1 MIKLQ
6 AIKKNN
12 GGNMNQSTQ
21 LKPVNET
28 AKRLTNIDRLLKKL
42 DEEKKTANTARIAVI
57 NRNIEELKK
66 EKAQLHKK
74 TYNFQSVILF
84 L

>member
-1 MIKLQ
+1 
-6 AIKKNN
+6 
-12 GGNMNQSTQ
+12 MNQATQ
-21 LKPVNET
+21 LKPANET

-66 EKAQLHKK
+66 EKIQLHK
-74 TYNFQSVILF
+74 
-84 L
+84 

>member
-1 MIKLQ
+1 
-6 AIKKNN
+6 
-12 GGNMNQSTQ
+12 MNQITQ

-28 AKRLTNIDRLLKKL
+28 SKRLVNIDRLLKKL

-66 EKAQLHKK
+66 EKAQLKK
-74 TYNFQSVILF
+74 
-84 L
+84 

>member
-1 MIKLQ
+1 
-6 AIKKNN
+6 
-12 GGNMNQSTQ
+12 MNQITQ

-28 AKRLTNIDRLLKKL
+28 AKRLVNIDRLLKKL

-66 EKAQLHKK
+66 EKAQLKK
-74 TYNFQSVILF
+74 
-84 L
+84 